1 MTDDKS
7 KRGGRDRDRVAGDQN
22 YEVQYL
28 AEQTGISQD
37 QAREL
42 IRKHGNDRTKLM
54 EEARK
59 LA

>member
-7 KRGGRDRDRVAGDQN
+7 KRGGTDRDRVGGDQD

-28 AEQTGISQD
+28 AEQAGISPE

-42 IRKHGNDRTKLM
+42 IKRHGND
-54 EEARK
+54 
-59 LA
+59 